1 MPSRA
6 RKALIG
12 AAAGASL
19 LAVTWIVTFHV
30 TLAERVDRSVLRGF
44 AGLQRGR
51 LDVIARFVAGLCDPD
66 PYVFLAAIPVAIA
79 LLRRRPRVAVTVGL
93 IMLGA
98 NVSTEVLKPLLVAQ
112 RLPAIKEL
120 PAAVA
125 SWPSGHATAVM
136 TLALCV
142 VIAAP
147 ARLRPAA
154 GAAMAAFAIAVCY
167 SFMELGWHY
176 PSDVLGGFLM
186 AVTWTLLGAGALW
199 WMEER
204 RPVRRRELSP
214 TGRPQFSVGEAL
226 APTAALILAALFL
239 AGVVALARPHAVIVY
254 ASAHSLFIV
263 GAAAIALLVL
273 TLATAATLVLRR
285 S

>member
-1 MPSRA
+1 M
-6 RKALIG
+6 IG

-19 LAVTWIVTFHV
+19 LALTWVVTFHV
-30 TLAERVDRSVLRGF
+30 TLAQRVDRSVLRGF

-51 LDVIARFVAGLCDPD
+51 LNVIADFVAGLCDPD
-66 PYVFLAAIPVAIA
+66 PYVFLAAIPVVIA

-98 NVSTEVLKPLLVAQ
+98 NASTEMLKPLLATP
-112 RLPAIKEL
+112 RLLTIKGLPAGAET
-120 PAAVA
+120 
-125 SWPSGHATAVM
+125 WPSGHATAVM
-136 TLALCV
+136 ALALCV

-147 ARLRPAA
+147 PRLRPSA

-167 SFMELGWHY
+167 SFLELGWHY

-186 AVTWTLLGAGALW
+186 AVTWTLLGTGALW
-199 WMEER
+199 WVEAR
-204 RPVRRRELSP
+204 RPVRRRELTP
-214 TGRPQFSVGEAL
+214 AGRPQFSVLEAL

-239 AGVVALARPHAVIVY
+239 AGVVALARPHAVVAY
-254 ASAHSLFIV
+254 ASAHSLFIL
-263 GAAAIALLVL
+263 GAAAIALVVL